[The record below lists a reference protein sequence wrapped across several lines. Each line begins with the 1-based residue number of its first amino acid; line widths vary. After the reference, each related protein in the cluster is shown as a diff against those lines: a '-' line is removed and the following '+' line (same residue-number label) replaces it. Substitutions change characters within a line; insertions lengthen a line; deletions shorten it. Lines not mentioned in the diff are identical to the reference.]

1 MALRQ
6 ETEQAGRRVN
16 RNAPT
21 GRAHA
26 RWRALAGLLFVVAF
40 ALGGMTPA
48 AARADDQTASNAVA
62 SAESGAKANRQPI
75 VLDEATAVVSDT
87 SGYHLKAT
95 VTNVSDTAYEAGSLV
110 LTVNPM
116 YTFVSRTDMQEW
128 AQEDGDIPA
137 PSEIG
142 RASVPALQP
151 GQSATVTIDA
161 AADAEALTSIVT
173 WGPKPLLVSYL
184 HDDDAQELRTF
195 LTRSQAG
202 MEGEAT
208 PAMRITM
215 VMPLT
220 SPHWTADTQAIDD
233 MVATAVPDEDSSDDS
248 SATAASDAVALDRD
262 HERFDRTM
270 DMALSRHTGLQTVAD
285 PTYLDALAVPPQ
297 VDALMQP
304 ADFDITAYAY
314 HADAQGYAEA
324 GVEDA
329 DWNAQAALDGYRSAL
344 GDDTAASDV
353 VAWQGDGQWTLAAL
367 TEAKRQG
374 YDVVVSTHDFE
385 SDETETVHTGNVVVP
400 TEAGDVTV
408 LVEQRELGQLAKGK
422 ATSRKAKAE
431 RSEAGRVA
439 RFVAQSAF
447 YQMEQPYTQRNL
459 LVCFDDDASADT
471 VDRFMNAVESSTWL
485 EQADLNTLIGA
496 EPYAAGDDATAI
508 VPESS
513 GIKTEDAATLAGTLA
528 TLNAGR
534 DDIVRF
540 RDAVLTPAEADDEDG
555 AKARERWIA
564 RLIDAHDELALH
576 VLSAEDPASPSQDAD
591 DATASDATAQTR
603 IDVLAGAQ
611 RLSSA
616 LLESVSLTPSEA
628 VTMVSETA
636 SMPITIGNHTP
647 FPVTLRVSSIT
658 DSPELVTSRHVDV
671 SVAPDTEEQVT
682 LTLRAA
688 TSTSTTAHVTLQ
700 DRDGVAFGTEQTT
713 SISCLLKISDKTG
726 FIIIGFAVALGLLGL
741 WRQFHRKKD
750 PDE

>member
-1 MALRQ
+1 M
-6 ETEQAGRRVN
+6 N

-40 ALGGMTPA
+40 ALWGMTPA
-48 AARADDQTASNAVA
+48 VARADDQTASNASNAVA

-95 VTNVSDTAYEAGSLV
+95 VTNVSDTAYEAGALILS
-110 LTVNPM
+110 VNPM

-151 GQSATVTIDA
+151 GQSASVTVDA

-202 MEGEAT
+202 LEGEAT

-220 SPHWTADTQAIDD
+220 SSHWTADTQAIDD
-233 MVATAVPDEDSSDDS
+233 MVSTAVPDEDSSDGSSDDS
-248 SATAASDAVALDRD
+248 ISTAASDAVALDQD

-270 DMALSRHTGLQTVAD
+270 DMALSRHAGLQTVAD

-304 ADFDITAYAY
+304 ADFDITAYAD

-329 DWNAQAALDGYRSAL
+329 DWNAQAALGDYRSAL
-344 GDDTAASDV
+344 GDDAATSDV
-353 VAWQGDGQWTLAAL
+353 VAWQGEGQWTLTAL
-367 TEAKRQG
+367 TAAKRQG

-422 ATSRKAKAE
+422 ATSRRAKAE

-496 EPYAAGDDATAI
+496 EPYAVGDEAAAI

-513 GIKTEDAATLAGTLA
+513 GIKEEDAATLAGTLA

-540 RDAVLTPAEADDEDG
+540 RDAVLAPAEADDEDG

-576 VLSAEDPASPSQDAD
+576 VLSAEDPVSPSQDANGV
-591 DATASDATAQTR
+591 TASDATAQTR
-603 IDVLAGAQ
+603 IDVLAGAR
-611 RLSSA
+611 RLSST
-616 LLESVSLTPSEA
+616 LLESVRLTPSEA

-636 SMPITIGNHTP
+636 SMPVTIGNHTP

-671 SVAPDTEEQVT
+671 SVAPGAEEQVT
-682 LTLRAA
+682 FTLRAA

-700 DRDGVAFGTEQTT
+700 DRDGVTFGAEQTT